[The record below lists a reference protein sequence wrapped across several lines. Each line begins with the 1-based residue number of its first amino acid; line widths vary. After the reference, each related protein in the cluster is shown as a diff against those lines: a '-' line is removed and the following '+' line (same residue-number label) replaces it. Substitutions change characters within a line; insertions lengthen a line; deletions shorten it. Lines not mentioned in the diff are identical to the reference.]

1 MHHFQVTEKTD
12 IVDTFMAEEKSKC
25 NWLDRLFNNYP
36 VFYFAKDIKT
46 NFTQNGIDQKFIA
59 KPSKIKRLLGLLFV
73 CFGFYGILCI
83 SLVIIQKIL
92 LPISITFLLFIT
104 FWTGTFIWTFFLNPK
119 LSYKIIIDK
128 ERIILGK
135 QAFEWSKVSE
145 YLLMAKG
152 GGRYQVTKLVLF
164 IEKKQVMVYNLDNLN
179 KSGAEIIKRIE
190 LYKN

>member
-1 MHHFQVTEKTD
+1 MHHFQGTEKTD
-12 IVDTFMAEEKSKC
+12 VVDTFMAEEKSNC
-25 NWLDRLFNNYP
+25 NWLDRLLKNYP
-36 VFYFAKDIKT
+36 VFYFAKDITT
-46 NFTQNGIDQKFIA
+46 NFKQDGMDKKFIV

-73 CFGFYGILCI
+73 CVGFYGIFCI
-83 SLVIIQKIL
+83 SLIVIQKIL

-104 FWTGTFIWTFFLNPK
+104 FWTGTIIWTLFLNPK

-135 QAFEWSKVSE
+135 QAYEWSEVSE
-145 YLLMAKG
+145 YLLMIKG
-152 GGRYQVTKLVLF
+152 SGRYQVTKLVLF

-190 LYKN
+190 LYKQ